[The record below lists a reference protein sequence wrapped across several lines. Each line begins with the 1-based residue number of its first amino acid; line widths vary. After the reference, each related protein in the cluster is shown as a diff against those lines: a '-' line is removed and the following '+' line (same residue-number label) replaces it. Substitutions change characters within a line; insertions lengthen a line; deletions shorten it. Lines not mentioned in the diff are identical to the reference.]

1 MATTNEFILH
11 MSRSFIIQT
20 APLMQSL
27 SSSLAITGAAY
38 VASMIVLAVFTAPLG
53 SPLFFAC
60 AGCGGVA
67 YLAML
72 ARVWNEDRAPRRL
85 LLAAFGLALAI
96 RLPLAFAAAGPDN
109 DMVRYRWDGRVQHL
123 GYNPYLVVPSDPAL
137 AATHTDETRMM
148 PSRNWRTP
156 YLPSAQLFFRLIVG
170 LHDSSRMMKLAL
182 IMCDLVTI
190 VVVWRWLAT
199 TGRQEWLA
207 LAYAWNPLVVL
218 EISLSGH
225 IDALGMM
232 WIAASAYWLS
242 RRRTALAS
250 IAFVL
255 AVTTK
260 LLPIVLLP
268 LYWKRVRVRDAVA
281 GSRGVRS
288 AVSAICRRQHAPAR
302 RGAQRAR
309 VHPVQRSGV
318 QDDRGGLDA
327 AGRGR
332 HGGASGTARRRVGA
346 MAARS
351 LGSRG
356 LGVADGGRARVRAGR
371 VPVVPAVVHALPLH
385 QRHMA
390 AAGLDLQRDSRLS
403 GLGVLPSRG
412 PLARAGG
419 LDGRGIRSAVADARG
434 EGDPAPRHESVTK
447 NREPDSYSSGNT
459 TQRMT

>member
-1 MATTNEFILH
+1 MAITNEFILH

-20 APLMQSL
+20 ARLMQSL

-38 VASMIVLAVFTAPLG
+38 VASMIVLAVSTAPLG

-72 ARVWNEDRAPRRL
+72 ARVWNEDRAPRRV
-85 LLAAFGLALAI
+85 LLAAFGLAVAI
-96 RLPLAFAAAGPDN
+96 RLPLAFAPAGPDS

-123 GYNPYLVVPSDPAL
+123 GHNPYLVVPSDPAL
-137 AATHTDETRMM
+137 ADTHTDETRMM

-156 YLPSAQLFFRLIVG
+156 YLPSAQLFFRLVVG
-170 LHDSSRMMKLAL
+170 LHDSSRVMKLAL
-182 IMCDLVTI
+182 IVCDLLTI
-190 VVVWRWLAT
+190 VIVWQWLAT
-199 TGRQEWLA
+199 TGRREWLA

-242 RRRTALAS
+242 RRRGALAS

-281 GSRGVRS
+281 AAAVFALLYLPFAGGDTLPLGAVPNVLAYIRFNGPVFRMIAAASTPPVAAGAAVILGLLVAVWARWRLEASDPAGWAWPMAVALACAPVVYPWYLLSFTPFLFTS
-288 AVSAICRRQHAPAR
+288 ATWPLLAWTFSVIPVYLVWEFSR
-302 RGAQRAR
+302 RG
-309 VHPVQRSGV
+309 
-318 QDDRGGLDA
+318 
-327 AGRGR
+327 GRWVVP
-332 HGGASGTARRRVGA
+332 GAL
-346 MAARS
+346 MAAEY
-351 LGSRG
+351 
-356 LGVADGGRARVRAGR
+356 GVPWLTLA
-371 VPVVPAVVHALPLH
+371 
-385 QRHMA
+385 
-390 AAGLDLQRDSRLS
+390 
-403 GLGVLPSRG
+403 
-412 PLARAGG
+412 ARAI
-419 LDGRGIRSAVADARG
+419 LRRGTSLSRRTASPTLTP
-434 EGDPAPRHESVTK
+434 PASPPK
-447 NREPDSYSSGNT
+447 G
-459 TQRMT
+459 